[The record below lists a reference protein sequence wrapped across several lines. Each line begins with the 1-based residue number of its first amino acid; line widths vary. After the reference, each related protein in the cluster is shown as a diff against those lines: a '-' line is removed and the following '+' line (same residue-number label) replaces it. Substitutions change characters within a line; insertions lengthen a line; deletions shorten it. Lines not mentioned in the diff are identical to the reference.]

1 MKVTIT
7 RAQNGWILEEDKPF
21 EYDEGTYLS
30 QEVFEDEEH
39 ENKEFTQANSL
50 ANLLW
55 AAFQPYFQT
64 KWNAGLTLDVNEKGR
79 EEEFTEDYEHHLT
92 EEELENM
99 KISLPDLEE
108 FEVYEDDEE
117 EDPVE
122 AFRKFY
128 PIDDEQ
134 MPETD

>member
-39 ENKEFTQANSL
+39 ENKDFAQANSL

-64 KWNAGLTLDVNEKGR
+64 KWNAGLTIDVSEKGR
-79 EEEFTEDYEHHLT
+79 EEEFMQKY
-92 EEELENM
+92 EEEYSEEDLDEYRIN
-99 KISLPDLEE
+99 LPD
-108 FEVYEDDEE
+108 DS
-117 EDPVE
+117 DPAE
-122 AFRKFY
+122 AFRDFY
-128 PIDDEQ
+128 PVKGDQ